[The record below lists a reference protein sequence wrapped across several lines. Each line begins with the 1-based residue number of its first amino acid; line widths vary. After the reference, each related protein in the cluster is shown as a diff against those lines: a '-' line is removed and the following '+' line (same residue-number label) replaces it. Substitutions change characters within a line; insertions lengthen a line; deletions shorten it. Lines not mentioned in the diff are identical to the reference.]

1 MRIVCVMKF
10 LNLRWAATGMFLNWV
25 PLSWV
30 YLVEQEVRIS
40 NLFSKMLKSD
50 AQPRPVAKYGGLL
63 WRKHRKNARYLCALA
78 FVPVM
83 LEFRSKVR
91 STDLFKEGN

>member
-1 MRIVCVMKF
+1 MKF
-10 LNLRWAATGMFLNWV
+10 LNFRRDTMGTFLNWV